1 MEDISRNPKVEDLK
15 TFLKERDINLSGDK
29 KSQAEKVFGA
39 VTLGLETLPT
49 RAEEEE
55 RKRKGRGKEEAR
67 QNRKIVVRR
76 RTDIATIPTETSN
89 WLSDWK
95 REFP

>member
-15 TFLKERDINLSGDK
+15 KFLKERDINLSGDK

-39 VTLGLETLPT
+39 ITLGLETLPT

-55 RKRKGRGKEEAR
+55 RKRQGRGKAKPKSCR
-67 QNRKIVVRR
+67 
-76 RTDIATIPTETSN
+76 
-89 WLSDWK
+89 
-95 REFP
+95 

>member
-39 VTLGLETLPT
+39 VTLGWKPYLRVLK
-49 RAEEEE
+49 
-55 RKRKGRGKEEAR
+55 KRKGRGKAKPKNCR
-67 QNRKIVVRR
+67 
-76 RTDIATIPTETSN
+76 
-89 WLSDWK
+89 
-95 REFP
+95 

>member
-55 RKRKGRGKEEAR
+55 RKRQGK
-67 QNRKIVVRR
+67 
-76 RTDIATIPTETSN
+76 TEK
-89 WLSDWK
+89 LSLED
-95 REFP
+95 RLI

>member
-1 MEDISRNPKVEDLK
+1 MEDISRNPKVEDFK

-49 RAEEEE
+49 RAKEEE
-55 RKRKGRGKEEAR
+55 RKRQGK
-67 QNRKIVVRR
+67 
-76 RTDIATIPTETSN
+76 TEK
-89 WLSDWK
+89 LSLED
-95 REFP
+95 RLI

>member
-1 MEDISRNPKVEDLK
+1 MEDISRNPKVEDFK

-55 RKRKGRGKEEAR
+55 RKRQGK
-67 QNRKIVVRR
+67 
-76 RTDIATIPTETSN
+76 TEK
-89 WLSDWK
+89 LSLED
-95 REFP
+95 RLI

>member
-49 RAEEEE
+49 RATAS
-55 RKRKGRGKEEAR
+55 GTVLS
-67 QNRKIVVRR
+67 VVKSFCKNAQ
-76 RTDIATIPTETSN
+76 IMHHTSFRCF
-89 WLSDWK
+89 LTK
-95 REFP
+95 KVLL

>member
-29 KSQAEKVFGA
+29 KSQAENVFGA

-55 RKRKGRGKEEAR
+55 RKRQGK
-67 QNRKIVVRR
+67 
-76 RTDIATIPTETSN
+76 TEK
-89 WLSDWK
+89 LSLEDGLI
-95 REFP
+95 

>member
-39 VTLGLETLPT
+39 VTLDLETLPT

-55 RKRKGRGKEEAR
+55 RKRQGK
-67 QNRKIVVRR
+67 
-76 RTDIATIPTETSN
+76 TEK
-89 WLSDWK
+89 LSLEDGLI
-95 REFP
+95 

>member
-39 VTLGLETLPT
+39 VTLGLETLLT
-49 RAEEEE
+49 RAKEEE
-55 RKRKGRGKEEAR
+55 RKRQGK
-67 QNRKIVVRR
+67 
-76 RTDIATIPTETSN
+76 TEK
-89 WLSDWK
+89 LSLED
-95 REFP
+95 RLI

>member
-49 RAEEEE
+49 CAEEEE
-55 RKRKGRGKEEAR
+55 RKRKGRGKEEE
-67 QNRKIVVRR
+67 RKRKGR
-76 RTDIATIPTETSN
+76 GKAKPKNCR
-89 WLSDWK
+89 
-95 REFP
+95 

>member
-49 RAEEEE
+49 CAEEEA
-55 RKRKGRGKEEAR
+55 RKRQGRGKAKPKNCR
-67 QNRKIVVRR
+67 
-76 RTDIATIPTETSN
+76 
-89 WLSDWK
+89 
-95 REFP
+95 